1 MSRDDLLIAEIPR
14 LRRYARA
21 LTGDGARA
29 DDLVQD
35 TLARALEKWSLWRP
49 GALSAWLR
57 TLMHHLFVNQIRTPW
72 AATVIAEDPTA
83 LMAEQ
88 PLTNA
93 TDPLT
98 LRDLERA
105 LQDLSPDQRETL
117 LLVVLEERSYADVAQ
132 ITGVPIGTVM
142 SRLARGRERLR
153 QSMDGS
159 PSPREPASLRRIK

>member
-1 MSRDDLLIAEIPR
+1 
-14 LRRYARA
+14 
-21 LTGDGARA
+21 
-29 DDLVQD
+29 
-35 TLARALEKWSLWRP
+35 
-49 GALSAWLR
+49 
-57 TLMHHLFVNQIRTPW
+57 MHHLFVNQIRTPW

-83 LMAEQ
+83 LMADPPQ
-88 PLTNA
+88 ANT

-105 LQDLSPDQRETL
+105 LQDLSPEQRETL